1 MIGSTNDTSVEIT
14 LAARVV
20 QGLLLMNESSR
31 RKDVS
36 KDKVFIKALLIA
48 ICTLKTIY
56 NLKENQTLPK
66 SILSFIKGKE
76 LTLFQ

>member
-1 MIGSTNDTSVEIT
+1 MIKSTNNTSVEIK

-20 QGLLLMNESSR
+20 QGLLLMNESNH

-36 KDKVFIKALLIA
+36 KDTVFIKALLIA
-48 ICTLKTIY
+48 TCTLKTIY

-66 SILSFIKGKE
+66 SILSFIKGKQ
-76 LTLFQ
+76 LTLF